1 MEAAVVARSKKR
13 KKRTPLSSGS
23 SKKPTV
29 SRKVELGAKAGMPL
43 FLQRSASSATPQVL
57 QQQVGEEKDKELLH
71 PKLTVGQ
78 PGDVFEQEADRV
90 AKQVMRMPNPTAS
103 SNSVEPQ
110 PTVSSSL
117 QNHITALQD
126 GGQPLP
132 QSERDFFEPRLGGD
146 LSQVRIHTDK
156 QAAEASRAVNAR
168 AFTVG
173 QDVVFGAGQYQ
184 PRESKGQ
191 QLLAHELAHVMQ
203 HQRSPNTSPVLKRET
218 ATEVRDRYTNW
229 RGLNLQED
237 RLAAYLVTL
246 TRRGQYGF
254 VREVINVLAWTDRD
268 DVAGE
273 MMAHFTTRQLIR
285 MARNEDAVHLLR
297 VMRGAIG
304 DRWGWVTAGERHQAD
319 LLGAVLNEPGKRNL
333 WNWERIRVIKSE
345 AGTDLE
351 ALARIFEDDE
361 IIDDDSVTSRLQSI
375 LGATEHLIIPGLQ
388 TGIDFADTGFAGE
401 QTPGGA
407 GFRDPHAS
415 SRNQVGHFLTAVGL
429 QFSPGVVS
437 RSIPFFGTI
446 RSMVQAPASMS
457 DADVALRL
465 TIGHEKAPDPNGT
478 MAAINIVLTGL
489 IEHWSPQPEGETEEQ
504 RQERVG
510 RAILSETQRQINEII
525 TAFRTQFQAATDADV
540 QAWNEALTA
549 LGRGNVLNIGAAEAP
564 LSRISI
570 NPAGRGNSIQDLRLS
585 LVGWQLGQ
593 LISSGAFGDRAAV
606 ARWIRTN
613 LGPPP
618 SP

>member
-1 MEAAVVARSKKR
+1 MEAAVVAKTEEK
-13 KKRTPLSSGS
+13 KKRTRGGS
-23 SKKPTV
+23 ESLKKPMV
-29 SRKVELGAKAGMPL
+29 ARQFEAGATAGMPL
-43 FLQRSASSATPQVL
+43 FLQQR
-57 QQQVGEEKDKELLH
+57 
-71 PKLTVGQ
+71 
-78 PGDVFEQEADRV
+78 
-90 AKQVMRMPNPTAS
+90 
-103 SNSVEPQ
+103 
-110 PTVSSSL
+110 
-117 QNHITALQD
+117 ITALQG

-132 QSERDFFEPRLGGD
+132 LSERNFFETRLGAD
-146 LSQVRIHTDK
+146 FSQVRIHTDN
-156 QAAEASRAVNAR
+156 QAAEASHAINAR

-173 QDVVFGAGQYQ
+173 RDLVFGSGQYQ
-184 PRESKGQ
+184 PSASKGK
-191 QLLAHELAHVMQ
+191 QLLAHELTHVMQ
-203 HQRSPNTSPVLKRET
+203 NQRSPNSSSVLKRET

-229 RGLNLQED
+229 GGLNLQED
-237 RLAAYLVTL
+237 QLAAYLVKL
-246 TRRGQYGF
+246 ALRGQYSL
-254 VREVINVLAWTDRD
+254 VKEVINILDWSDRD

-273 MMAHFTTRQLIR
+273 MIAHFTTRQLIR
-285 MARNEDAVHLLR
+285 LALNEDAVSLLR
-297 VMRGAIG
+297 VMRDSIG
-304 DRWGWVTAGERHQAD
+304 DWWGWITAGERQQAD
-319 LLGAVLNEPGKRNL
+319 LLGAVLNEPGKRKL
-333 WNWERIRVIKSE
+333 WNWERIGVIKSE
-345 AGTDLE
+345 TGTDLE
-351 ALARIFEDDE
+351 ALARIFEDDK
-361 IIDDDSVTSRLQSI
+361 IVDDGSITSRLQAI
-375 LGATEHLIIPGLQ
+375 LSATEHLLIPGLQ
-388 TGIDFADTGFAGE
+388 TGINFVDTGFAGE

-613 LGPPP
+613 LGAPP